1 MMKTMTSGTLLKSP
15 AAIPNTR
22 KSTTINNKGLTANHP
37 RRVDTRGIEEN
48 CVIRERIVFVC
59 GCEVTI
65 SPAHDQAREWG
76 ECFCFLQK
84 GNVPLLIYMPTPL
97 TKNTVTVVR

>member
-1 MMKTMTSGTLLKSP
+1 MIKTMTSGTLLKSP

-37 RRVDTRGIEEN
+37 RRVDTRGVEEN
-48 CVIRERIVFVC
+48 CVIKERIVFVC

-76 ECFCFLQK
+76 NAFTFCQR
-84 GNVPLLIYMPTPL
+84 GNEHSYIL
-97 TKNTVTVVR
+97 